1 MKDKSETVLCLDQIE
16 AGVYRELKKH
26 GFRKSGRTLH
36 RFVSGD
42 ISQVVNFQCGQSYRE
57 ETHLM
62 WVNLGIR
69 VPECCEKSFFPS
81 EPLKKHYKEYEC
93 NIRSRLGSIDGTAE
107 RCFDLSEG
115 SGEALPEILR
125 DLTEKVLPVFDLLSS
140 REAILAHRREYPSF
154 DILFRHLILLD
165 EAMIYGHL
173 GDLEKARERF
183 DTYYQEFR
191 ATFLDEET
199 NGRQVYLR
207 KGQRLITGGQD
218 ITAEEDGWFT
228 VYGGNRGHM
237 EYLDRLAVKLGF
249 REK

>member
-1 MKDKSETVLCLDQIE
+1 MKEKSKAVLCLDQIE
-16 AGVYRELKKH
+16 AGVYGELKKQ

-42 ISQVVNFQCGQSYRE
+42 ISQVVNFQCGQSYRD

-69 VPECCEKSFFPS
+69 VPECCEESFFPAG
-81 EPLKKHYKEYEC
+81 PLKKCYQEYEC
-93 NIRSRLGSIDGTAE
+93 NIRSRLGSIDQSAE
-107 RCFDLSEG
+107 RCFDLNEG
-115 SGEALPEILR
+115 PEKILPDILR

-154 DILFRHLILLD
+154 DILRRHLVLLD

-173 GDLEKARERF
+173 GELEKAKERF
-183 DTYYQEFR
+183 DTYYRGALE
-191 ATFLDEET
+191 TFLDQET
-199 NGRQVYLR
+199 NGRQVYLQ
-207 KGQRLITGGQD
+207 KGQRLVTGRQD
-218 ITAEEDGWFT
+218 ITAEKDGYVT

-237 EYLDRLAVKLGF
+237 EYLDRLAAKLGF
-249 REK
+249 RKG